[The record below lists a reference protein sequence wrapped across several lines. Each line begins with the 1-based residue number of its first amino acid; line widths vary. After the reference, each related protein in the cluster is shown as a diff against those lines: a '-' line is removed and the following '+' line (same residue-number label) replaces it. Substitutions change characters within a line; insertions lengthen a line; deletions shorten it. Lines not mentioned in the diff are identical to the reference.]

1 MKFLVY
7 KLYRFAKAQEET
19 VDAEFGFMGLVSVFE
34 MFHLAIIISFI
45 RDFFGFK
52 IEFSNFFIS
61 YSGWIITIVGLALNY
76 YFFIKTRLIYKINS
90 FYEKK
95 NYSIWKGNLLFFGYI
110 LLLFLIM
117 FIQTWYYKNYVK

>member
-76 YFFIKTRLIYKINS
+76 
-90 FYEKK
+90 
-95 NYSIWKGNLLFFGYI
+95 
-110 LLLFLIM
+110 
-117 FIQTWYYKNYVK
+117 